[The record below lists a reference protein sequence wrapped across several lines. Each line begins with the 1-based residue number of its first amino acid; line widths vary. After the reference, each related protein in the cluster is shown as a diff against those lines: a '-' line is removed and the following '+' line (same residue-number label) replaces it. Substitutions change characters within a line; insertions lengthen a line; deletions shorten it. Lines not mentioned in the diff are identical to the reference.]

1 MLLRF
6 QSGKEKAK
14 IMIIC
19 KDGGINVGKVK
30 TEQIKHLAKELIS
43 TYPNKFTTNFD
54 DNKRIVDELTDGAT
68 TRVRNQVAGYIT
80 RTVTLAQ
87 RSAVIEEDAL
97 EEEPSD
103 E

>member
-1 MLLRF
+1 M
-6 QSGKEKAK
+6 
-14 IMIIC
+14 
-19 KDGGINVGKVK
+19 GKVK

>member
-1 MLLRF
+1 
-6 QSGKEKAK
+6 
-14 IMIIC
+14 
-19 KDGGINVGKVK
+19 VGKVK

-43 TYPNKFTTNFD
+43 RYPNKFTTNFD
-54 DNKRIVDELTDGAT
+54 DNKRMVDELTEGAT

-87 RSAVIEEDAL
+87 HSAVIEEDTL
-97 EEEPSD
+97 EEETSD